1 MDRAT
6 GEEDATDELVTLLL
20 DDLGPALQWYRDEVA
35 RTLGL
40 TPGEVLCLEVCRRHG
55 SMSSGRLGERLGLT
69 RSAVAKMLR
78 RLEEAGHVA
87 RLSSP
92 DHEQEIEVEVRPHAA
107 RDAVLDAQR
116 RALRRSLREMV
127 GNQALHGRK
136 HAVAATASPGWRPS
150 SSRAPGR
157 WPTRPSSVG
166 CSPSVAGPARRG
178 PDALVGPLTTPSTSA
193 PRP

>member
-1 MDRAT
+1 M
-6 GEEDATDELVTLLL
+6 TDELATLLL

-35 RTLGL
+35 RTVGL
-40 TPGEVLCLEVCRRHG
+40 TPSEVLCLEMCRRNG

-78 RLEEAGHVA
+78 RLEEAGHVV

-127 GNQALHGRK
+127 GNQALRGRK
-136 HAVAATASPGWRPS
+136 HAVAATAIAGLATVVFA
-150 SSRAPGR
+150 RAR
-157 WPTRPSSVG
+157 AMADATIERRLLAERRRARE
-166 CSPSVAGPARRG
+166 AGNPMPWWAR
-178 PDALVGPLTTPSTSA
+178 
-193 PRP
+193 

>member
-1 MDRAT
+1 VGRAAE
-6 GEEDATDELVTLLL
+6 EEDATDELVTLLL

-40 TPGEVLCLEVCRRHG
+40 SPGEVLCLEVCRRHG

-87 RLSSP
+87 RLASP
-92 DHEQEIEVEVRPHAA
+92 DHEQEIEVEVRPHTA
-107 RDAVLDAQR
+107 RDAVLDAHR
-116 RALRRSLREMV
+116 RALRRALREMV

-136 HAVAATASPGWRPS
+136 HAVAATA
-150 SSRAPGR
+150 
-157 WPTRPSSVG
+157 
-166 CSPSVAGPARRG
+166 VAGLATVVFTRARAMA
-178 PDALVGPLTTPSTSA
+178 DATIERRLLAERRRAREAGHPTPWWA
-193 PRP
+193 R